1 MSENAKTPIFGP
13 SPVSGK
19 GRRNGRGRLL
29 LRSLSALALFGAITA
44 TGVSADARPMTEAE
58 VVELAIAQNPSLRAA
73 MADEASA
80 SYGLRSAE
88 SAFVPILG
96 LDAGVTRSESPT
108 LARDGVTT
116 GETRTVDMGASLRK
130 RFVTG
135 TDLSLRLGGSYLL
148 SRTSIPGSS
157 DVFTMGPGYGLNL
170 RLALVQPLWRGA
182 GRDVGEAEIRTSRV
196 RKTAAEL
203 ARLRAAN
210 DLLAG
215 VLDAY
220 WELWY
225 ATSAL
230 AIQER
235 SLEVTMRQRDEARER
250 AAVGSIARVDVLA
263 FETRVAS
270 RQEEIAVARLEVER
284 RQSEL
289 ARLLGQAQASIEP
302 ADEPL
307 SPPPPPARAE
317 ELALSASL
325 ELLEAEA
332 AVQLATVQ
340 AETADEALKP
350 RLDLDAYAEAR
361 GLGNRDVAAAFGQL
375 AGLGAVSAHVGLT
388 FEAPVVDTQRQ
399 AVAAQARLSVE
410 SASFRMA
417 DVRDRVLALLQ
428 AELAREKVA
437 RKRVELAQET
447 ARIAELQLEA
457 EEARYAT
464 GSATALSV
472 LQAED
477 DLQSARLR
485 VARAQV
491 DLIEASTAIDRLT
504 GRLIARHADLVSDAR
519 DFE

>member
-1 MSENAKTPIFGP
+1 MSENAKAPIFGSYP
-13 SPVSGK
+13 ASDEKS
-19 GRRNGRGRLL
+19 RNGRGRWLF
-29 LRSLSALALFGAITA
+29 RTLSALAVVGSITA
-44 TGVSADARPMTEAE
+44 AASAEARPMTEAE
-58 VVELAIAQNPSLRAA
+58 VVELAIVQNPSLRAA

-80 SYGLRSAE
+80 SYALRSAE
-88 SAFVPILG
+88 SAFVPIFG

-108 LARDGVTT
+108 LARQGVTT
-116 GETRTVDMGASLRK
+116 GETRTIDMGASLRK

-157 DVFTMGPGYGLNL
+157 DVFSMGPGYGLNL

-203 ARLRAAN
+203 ARLRTAN
-210 DLLAG
+210 ELLAS

-225 ATSAL
+225 ATETL
-230 AIQER
+230 AIQKR

-250 AAVGSIARVDVLA
+250 AAVGSIAQVDVLA
-263 FETRVAS
+263 FETRVAT
-270 RQEEIAVARLEVER
+270 RQEEIAVTKLEVER

-289 ARLLGQAQASIEP
+289 VRLLGQAETSIEP
-302 ADEPL
+302 ADQPF
-307 SPPPPPARAE
+307 SPPPPPPQPE
-317 ELALSASL
+317 ELALSASP

-332 AVQLATVQ
+332 AVRLAAVQ
-340 AETADEALKP
+340 AETADESLKP

-388 FEAPVVDTQRQ
+388 FEAPVVDTQRE

-410 SASFRMA
+410 SASYRMA
-417 DVRDRVLALLQ
+417 EIRDRVLAVLQ

-437 RKRVELAQET
+437 RQRVELARET
-447 ARIAELQLEA
+447 ARIAALQVEA

-464 GSATALSV
+464 GTATALSV

-477 DLQSARLR
+477 DLQNARLR

-491 DLIEASTAIDRLT
+491 DWIQASTAIQRIT
-504 GRLIARHADLVSDAR
+504 GRLLARHAELVSATR
-519 DFE
+519 ELE